1 MTLALTVICLSLSVV
16 SIGCFCSTI
25 SPLLQGKL
33 IFAQADSLDLR
44 FRDRRHP
51 WTKNTCACREATG
64 QSSKTSPRRYFRLFL
79 CGANLTRTPIGR
91 KKRRKCQAELSR
103 SEFWPLLAAKIEF
116 YYGAIQTVNL
126 LALRLLSGS
135 NPLLPTSVD
144 VTGLSIGSYLIENLG
159 GNNG

>member
-1 MTLALTVICLSLSVV
+1 
-16 SIGCFCSTI
+16 
-25 SPLLQGKL
+25 
-33 IFAQADSLDLR
+33 
-44 FRDRRHP
+44 
-51 WTKNTCACREATG
+51 
-64 QSSKTSPRRYFRLFL
+64 
-79 CGANLTRTPIGR
+79 
-91 KKRRKCQAELSR
+91 LSR